1 MSGFST
7 SGGMGATTN
16 DKAITRSRNQTA
28 ESIYGAP
35 NRAIPNSDKG
45 GVESIAS
52 SATSRHHQSRLGPI
66 ARLFSSSHRIL
77 TRHHSLTS
85 DGQTVNEE
93 AAARSRWRKT
103 HSAVVHPHKASDLQQ
118 LPPRRFLSHH
128 PRRSLE
134 QRVWSIN
141 NCTAT
146 QSRHSKSHS
155 VLTTT
160 TTTTAATTGSRPGG
174 SRQRKTAVYSRDFP
188 VASAAVAADCGAGVA
203 GIRSSTAATEF
214 PSVENLI
221 KMYATM
227 LADRES
233 EFADQKTRAKS
244 EGE

>member
-1 MSGFST
+1 
-7 SGGMGATTN
+7 MGATTN

-35 NRAIPNSDKG
+35 NRPIPNSDKG
-45 GVESIAS
+45 GVESIRS
-52 SATSRHHQSRLGPI
+52 SATSSHHQSRLGPI

-85 DGQTVNEE
+85 DGQTVNEG
-93 AAARSRWRKT
+93 AARSRWRKT
-103 HSAVVHPHKASDLQQ
+103 HSAVVHPHTQQ
-118 LPPRRFLSHH
+118 LPHRRFLSH

-155 VLTTT
+155 V
-160 TTTTAATTGSRPGG
+160 TAATTTTPTAATISSRPGG

-188 VASAAVAADCGAGVA
+188 VASAAVTADCDGGVA
-203 GIRSSTAATEF
+203 GIRSSAAATEF
-214 PSVENLI
+214 PRVENLI
-221 KMYATM
+221 KMYAAM
-227 LADRES
+227 LADRKS